1 MRKGKKILELR
12 DWGKANEEMNLWGA
26 SSYLTSSGCV
36 AMDKLFL
43 EEPGIILGSLGD
55 RDEYK
60 SVSALIA
67 LGEADR

>member
-1 MRKGKKILELR
+1 M
-12 DWGKANEEMNLWGA
+12 
-26 SSYLTSSGCV
+26 TSSGCV
-36 AMDKLFL
+36 ATDKLFL